1 MTDELL
7 TIGSFSLLTGLSIT
21 TLRHYDDIGLLRP
34 ADVDPR
40 TGYRRY
46 AVGQAERAHR
56 LRMLRSVEMAPED
69 MALVLD
75 GDDDVAAAALA
86 RHRDALAARGAQ
98 LAELVGRVTD
108 YLEEGLN
115 VQAAKDIRIVAINI
129 GVPSEEALE
138 KARAFWEAVLGV
150 KMERFGPSWQALL
163 GPDGAQGRL
172 NLRVRSATEGHHA
185 HTSAFGLS
193 VPDVPATAQRAL
205 AAGGKEHY
213 PPTDGTDL
221 PVHTLI
227 EDPVGN
233 RVVFWQG

>member
-21 TLRHYDDIGLLRP
+21 TLRYYDDIGLLRP

-46 AVGQAERAHR
+46 GIGQADRAHR
-56 LRMLRSVEMAPED
+56 IRMLRSVEMPPED

-75 GDDDVAAAALA
+75 GDDAVASSILA

-108 YLEEGLN
+108 YLEEGLI
-115 VQAAKDIRIVAINI
+115 VQAAKDIRIVAINV
-129 GVPSEEALE
+129 GVASEAALD

-150 KMERFGPSWQALL
+150 KMEQFGPSWQALL

-172 NLRVRSATEGHHA
+172 NLRVRSSEEDHHA
-185 HTSAFGLS
+185 HTSAFGIS
-193 VPDVPATAQRAL
+193 VPDLPAIAKRAL

-213 PPTDGTDL
+213 PPTDGADM
-221 PVHTLI
+221 PSHTLI

-233 RVVFWQG
+233 RVVFWQA